1 MHQNAVLLV
10 DANDWDVNCKD
21 LIIKVVC
28 DSSNKEC
35 MIYCCES
42 CPGIAGLK
50 EFLDEQLCDV
60 DLELN
65 LITISGTQDHAT
77 MITTYKN
84 YKEIVIETT
93 DE

>member
-28 DSSNKEC
+28 DSSNKGC
-35 MIYCCES
+35 MMYCCES
-42 CPGIAGLK
+42 CPGIAELK
-50 EFLDEQLCDV
+50 EVLDEQLCDV

-65 LITISGTQDHAT
+65 LTTISGRQYHAT